1 MNSKPSSAID
11 PSEADI
17 MEHEEKV
24 NNYEA
29 MYAGRLKA
37 KYFSKKTFNG
47 EDVFDTEVL
56 IENETIKS
64 SRWPCMRS
72 FADPAKHLGEQNQSL
87 PSAEE
92 LSVAPTKNQAS
103 KKTS

>member
-1 MNSKPSSAID
+1 M
-11 PSEADI
+11 
-17 MEHEEKV
+17 
-24 NNYEA
+24 
-29 MYAGRLKA
+29 
-37 KYFSKKTFNG
+37 
-47 EDVFDTEVL
+47 FDTEVL

-64 SRWPCMRS
+64 SRLDLRASSFLSSDDFSGVTFGRFILILRWPCMRS

>member
-1 MNSKPSSAID
+1 MTPS
-11 PSEADI
+11 SEADI

-47 EDVFDTEVL
+47 GTK
-56 IENETIKS
+56 TIF
-64 SRWPCMRS
+64 C
-72 FADPAKHLGEQNQSL
+72 FI
-87 PSAEE
+87 
-92 LSVAPTKNQAS
+92 
-103 KKTS
+103 